1 MALGALVLATALSAP
16 ALFAGQEKA
25 VVSGF
30 QVGERT
36 PAFDVVDVSGPNKG
50 KQLCYV

>member
-1 MALGALVLATALSAP
+1 MALGALILSATLATPL
-16 ALFAGQEKA
+16 LFADAEKSMA
-25 VVSGF
+25 SGF

-36 PAFDVVDVSGPNKG
+36 PPFDVVDVSGPNKG

>member
-1 MALGALVLATALSAP
+1 MLAGALVAP
-16 ALFAGQEKA
+16 RLFAADQKTL
-25 VVSGF
+25 VSSF

-36 PAFDVVDVSGPNKG
+36 PPFDVVDVSGPNKG